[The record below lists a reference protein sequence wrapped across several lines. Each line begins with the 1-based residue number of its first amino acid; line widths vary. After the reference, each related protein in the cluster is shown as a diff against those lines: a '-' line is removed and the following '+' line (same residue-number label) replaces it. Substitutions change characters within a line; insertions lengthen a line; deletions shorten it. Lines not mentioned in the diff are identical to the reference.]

1 MHLHERDYITQLF
14 SDEMLK
20 HKYIIYEIIL
30 RCIFLNVLKWMPID
44 DYFIYRKQSHKNMTP
59 VYSNDLVLSAI
70 LVLEQQV
77 IVIVAFNLYQNLELR
92 ILIRL

>member
-1 MHLHERDYITQLF
+1 MFLNGCQL
-14 SDEMLK
+14 M
-20 HKYIIYEIIL
+20 IIL
-30 RCIFLNVLKWMPID
+30 YIESKVL
-44 DYFIYRKQSHKNMTP
+44 KNMTP